1 MSVLETIEAIR
12 SGLMWIGLW
21 TLGLCLVALL
31 ACAISEKRHFCRF
44 PWSRQARPSPEE
56 SGESAASP
64 RPSRSVLVGI
74 ALLAIVCTLFGG
86 GKMRSG
92 GGRGA
97 TALPVFQSA
106 HAGFW
111 FT

>member
-1 MSVLETIEAIR
+1 M
-12 SGLMWIGLW
+12 G
-21 TLGLCLVALL
+21 
-31 ACAISEKRHFCRF
+31 RF
-44 PWSRQARPSPEE
+44 PEAKP
-56 SGESAASP
+56 
-64 RPSRSVLVGI
+64 SVLVGI

-86 GKMRSG
+86 GKMRSV

-106 HAGFW
+106 HVGFW